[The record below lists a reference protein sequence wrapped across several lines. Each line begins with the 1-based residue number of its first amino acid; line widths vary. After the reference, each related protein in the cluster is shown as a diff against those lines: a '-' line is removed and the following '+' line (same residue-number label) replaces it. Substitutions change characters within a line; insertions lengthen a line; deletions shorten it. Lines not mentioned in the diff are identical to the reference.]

1 MQSSMYRWIDSV
13 RYPGPF
19 TRKHTIMA
27 VTNSPSGE
35 SETHSKSMNNGCIYL
50 DYNATT
56 PLRESVIQVMTPL
69 LREFGN
75 PSSGHC
81 FSDGPKAALEKARHQ
96 VCTSLGLTWNT
107 TTSANDNPGIYFCS
121 CGTEADN
128 WAIWSAVCTHHRRN
142 TRQQIPSVS
151 PPRPHVV
158 ASVIEHPA
166 VIQFLKQMKSI
177 GLLEYDLVRVN
188 GQGFVD
194 LDHLRECMRPTT
206 CLVTIMHSNNEIGVI
221 QNMHDIVQTIRDTS
235 SSCLIHSDLA
245 QSIGRCHGGIIP
257 EMITNTLDMATIVGH
272 KFGGPKGIAALYVK
286 PGTPLEPFI
295 CGGGQEYGKR
305 SGTENVLLIAGMGEA
320 MHRAMSSCSGQVEE
334 MMALRDELYRV
345 LDTELFQKLD
355 PEDVYFLGPFMDPTR
370 MLPNTLSFCIRGLDS
385 SRVIHALRDSVA
397 FSSGSACH
405 SSGDSESS
413 ILSILGVPSEFHRGM
428 CRLSVGHGLV
438 LDDVTVAGQRIAQEI
453 LKQLTSNR

>member
-1 MQSSMYRWIDSV
+1 M
-13 RYPGPF
+13 
-19 TRKHTIMA
+19 
-27 VTNSPSGE
+27 
-35 SETHSKSMNNGCIYL
+35 THCTTKSNRCIYL

-69 LREFGN
+69 LHAFGN

-81 FSDGPKAALEKARHQ
+81 FSDGPKAALEKAREQ
-96 VCTSLGLTWNT
+96 VCTSLGLNW
-107 TTSANDNPGIYFCS
+107 NDNATNNNPGGVYFCS

-128 WAIWSAVCTHHRRN
+128 WAIWSAVCTHHRHH
-142 TRQQIPSVS
+142 THKESAS
-151 PPRPHVV
+151 CHVV

-166 VIQFLKQMKSI
+166 VIQFLKQLKSI
-177 GLLEYDLVRVN
+177 GMLEYDLVRVD

-194 LDHLRECMRPTT
+194 LDHLRECVRPTT

-221 QNMHDIVQTIRDTS
+221 QNMNDIVKIVRDCCS

-245 QSIGRCHGGIIP
+245 QSIGRCREGILS
-257 EMITNTLDMATIVGH
+257 EMMTQSLDMATIVGH
-272 KFGGPKGIAALYVK
+272 KFGGPKGIAALYVTS
-286 PGTPLEPFI
+286 PSVPLEPFI
-295 CGGGQEYGKR
+295 CGGGQEFGKR
-305 SGTENVLLIAGMGEA
+305 SGTENVLLIAGMGDA
-320 MHRAMSSCSGQVEE
+320 IHHAMSCCDEQVED
-334 MMALRDELYRV
+334 MMALRNQLYRV
-345 LDTELFQKLD
+345 LDEELFQKID
-355 PEDVYFLGPFMDPTR
+355 PDDVYFLGPFMDEKS

-413 ILSILGVPSEFHRGM
+413 ILSLLGVPSEFHRGM

-453 LKQLTSNR
+453 LKQLS